1 MEEEEEEKEAMQQQ
15 TDQKLLHFPIPQD
28 IPSITTTN
36 TPSKGANDGRGKGPE
51 TSNDERQSPGRT
63 HKAWEYSGCKQRH
76 HQLGTKKKRKEG
88 QRRGQRG
95 MKTRSTSVHT

>member
-36 TPSKGANDGRGKGPE
+36 TPSKGANDGRGKGPRPR
-51 TSNDERQSPGRT
+51 TTKGSPPAERIRPGST
-63 HKAWEYSGCKQRH
+63 PVANKDTTNSGPR
-76 HQLGTKKKRKEG
+76 RKE
-88 QRRGQRG
+88 RRG
-95 MKTRSTSVHT
+95 SAEASEA